1 MIDPQDY
8 FFVEE
13 IIFPECGGVTGENES
28 MNETQ
33 APESQ
38 AIESDDR
45 DNSQS
50 TKSTAEL
57 SPSQAR
63 RLIATSEYSIDLD
76 ELSEVSLEVALI
88 LARFKGDIS
97 LAGLH
102 RLEPAAA
109 QAFRVHRAS
118 LSLNGL

>member
-38 AIESDDR
+38 AIESTIAMIR
-45 DNSQS
+45 RARSRPQNS
-50 TKSTAEL
+50 L
-57 SPSQAR
+57 RHR
-63 RLIATSEYSIDLD
+63 R
-76 ELSEVSLEVALI
+76 V
-88 LARFKGDIS
+88 G
-97 LAGLH
+97 
-102 RLEPAAA
+102 
-109 QAFRVHRAS
+109 
-118 LSLNGL
+118 